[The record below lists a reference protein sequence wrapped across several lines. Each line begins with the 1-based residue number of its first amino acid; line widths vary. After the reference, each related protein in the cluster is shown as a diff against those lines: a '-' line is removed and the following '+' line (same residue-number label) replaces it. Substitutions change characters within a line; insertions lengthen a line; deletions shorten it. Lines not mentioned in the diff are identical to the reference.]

1 MLSVIMLNV
10 ALKSIIRS
18 VITPIACTLILIILN
33 AIHAERLSHN
43 FK

>member
-18 VITPIACTLILIILN
+18 AITLRTNTFIVIILS
-33 AIHAERLSHN
+33 AIHAERHN
-43 FK
+43 